1 MNDVNEDYE
10 IFLIGEYIIY
20 WVSTYLERIVD
31 IMENVNVGD

>member
-1 MNDVNEDYE
+1 MDVNDDYE

-31 IMENVNVGD
+31 TMENVNV